1 MTLEAVH
8 RHHREDRGNEP
19 FPRFALTCTG
29 CIQQDTWRKITNEI
43 YSLTIVNISPSICPQ
58 EPKDYPPL
66 TISDKLRN
74 SYHDISIL
82 RVSD

>member
-19 FPRFALTCTG
+19 FPQFALTCTG
-29 CIQQDTWRKITNEI
+29 CIQQDTWRKITNEVC
-43 YSLTIVNISPSICPQ
+43 SLTIVNIGICPQ
-58 EPKDYPPL
+58 GLTDSPPL

-74 SYHDISIL
+74 SYHDISIM